1 MSSTLE
7 QVNPKLP
14 PQRQRRQLREAAGL
28 SRSNLATIVGVSPE
42 SIYNW
47 EKGGEP
53 QGLHRRAY
61 AAALSELEHAVA
73 IEGGEEWPNGS

>member
-14 PQRQRRQLREAAGL
+14 TQRRRRQLREAARL

-61 AAALSELEHAVA
+61 AAALSELERAV
-73 IEGGEEWPNGS
+73 INEGGGGWPTGS

>member
-28 SRSNLATIVGVSPE
+28 SRSNLATRERCAKWKNRIPPYHQGGGRLTTVG
-42 SIYNW
+42 
-47 EKGGEP
+47 
-53 QGLHRRAY
+53 
-61 AAALSELEHAVA
+61 AASR
-73 IEGGEEWPNGS
+73 

>member
-1 MSSTLE
+1 VSSTLE

-14 PQRQRRQLREAAGL
+14 TQRQRRQLREAAGL

-61 AAALSELEHAVA
+61 AAALSELDA
-73 IEGGEEWPNGS
+73 IATEEAAGWANDS